1 MNTLRLTSQIPGTLM
16 ASSRFARLFLGLATD
31 CVVPPLSRNQ
41 VSVPARMSITE

>member
-16 ASSRFARLFLGLATD
+16 ASNRFDRPFFACTVVD
-31 CVVPPLSRNQ
+31 VVPPLSRNQ